1 MHLTSERVN
10 EIVTKIILV
19 METTNMVDE
28 MLKSTMTFYT
38 IRC

>member
-28 MLKSTMTFYT
+28 ML
-38 IRC
+38 